1 MLGVFKHHNSIWD
14 HDEGRTNRE
23 IASELSHQVYHNC
36 SNGPL
41 PCQFC
46 DKQQL
51 VFLGKLHFSRGEDG
65 KRFAWHCLVAM
76 SSRILLVEDDLA
88 TLNNLSS
95 LLREEGYEVAEA
107 GDGGQAF
114 KLLERNRFD
123 LVLSDVVMP
132 GANGFD
138 VLDRVR
144 CVSPSTPVILMSG
157 DFNLLELNM
166 PARGATDRL
175 LKPLELAVLLQK
187 VQQALKASRP

>member
-1 MLGVFKHHNSIWD
+1 M
-14 HDEGRTNRE
+14 
-23 IASELSHQVYHNC
+23 
-36 SNGPL
+36 
-41 PCQFC
+41 
-46 DKQQL
+46 
-51 VFLGKLHFSRGEDG
+51 
-65 KRFAWHCLVAM
+65 
-76 SSRILLVEDDLA
+76 VEDDLA
-88 TLNNLSS
+88 ALNNVSS